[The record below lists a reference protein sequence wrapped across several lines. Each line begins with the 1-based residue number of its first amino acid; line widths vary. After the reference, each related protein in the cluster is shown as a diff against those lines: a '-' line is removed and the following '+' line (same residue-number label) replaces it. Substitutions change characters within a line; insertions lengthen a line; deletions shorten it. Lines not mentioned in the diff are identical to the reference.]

1 MLKLATLVGVSAL
14 LLASGCAAHDQRVAL
29 EQSCNT
35 GDQNACQ
42 QIAQDEAPRPYPPNQ
57 SVHVMPAGQ
66 LNIGLPSGPRL

>member
-1 MLKLATLVGVSAL
+1 MIKLATFVLASAL

-29 EQSCNT
+29 RESCNN

-57 SVHVMPAGQ
+57 APSMMPVGQ
-66 LNIGLPSGPRL
+66 INLGLPSGPKL